1 MEMVNQRRKMLDAIE
16 SNAKKKNKK
25 KNDNF
30 ATKVI
35 STENVEKKSGRSKK
49 RESKLFLFQVINSSN

>member
-16 SNAKKKNKK
+16 SNAKKKKK
-25 KNDNF
+25 KKKSDNF

-49 RESKLFLFQVINSSN
+49 RESKLFLF